1 MSIDVPMRKPHRSIG
16 PELPCD
22 LLLQRRFERSASGD
36 WIAVLIDERELVVP
50 DAYGVPDQAAV
61 AKAAAILQSR
71 AYLQGRALQLVS
83 HLVREEGTWQLVT
96 LDFGAVAQDA
106 GCEFLMCFAFQA
118 SGQALSVRS
127 PYAEVGFA
135 LFNQSGCDPVFTLML
150 KTAECGSHDW
160 ASGRAKVPR
169 L

>member
-1 MSIDVPMRKPHRSIG
+1 MSIGVPTRKPHWSIG
-16 PELPCD
+16 PEPPCD
-22 LLLQRRFERSASGD
+22 LLLARRFERSASGD
-36 WIAVLIDERELVVP
+36 WIAILTDESELVVP
-50 DAYGVPDQAAV
+50 DAHGAPDQPAV

-83 HLVREEGTWQLVT
+83 HLVREEGAWQLVT
-96 LDFGAVAQDA
+96 LDFGAMAQGA

-118 SGQALSVRS
+118 SGQALSVGS

-135 LFNQSGCDPVFTLML
+135 LFNQSGRDPVFTLMS
-150 KTAECGSHDW
+150 KTVECNSHDW
-160 ASGRAKVPR
+160 VSGRAKVPR